1 LLKND
6 LQSEEWTVPQADYMP
21 EVRELG
27 YDPQWVD
34 RVPSDQRKYSGDF
47 DDWAY
52 PMNVL
57 ARFTNVYMKISW
69 GFFSDSTASARR
81 LSKILECQV

>member
-1 LLKND
+1 MC
-6 LQSEEWTVPQADYMP
+6 MP
-21 EVRELG
+21 EVREPG

-34 RVPSDQRKYSGDF
+34 RIPYDQRKYSYDF

-52 PMNVL
+52 AMNVL
-57 ARFTNVYMKISW
+57 ARSTKVYMKISW
-69 GFFSDSTASARR
+69 GFFSDATASAPR